1 MSQLKLIRVMA
12 DYSST
17 GLWDQNSFPIDL
29 PDLPFLM
36 PESLKD
42 KLKKYVDM
50 YEVDRYFFHGS
61 YDNECIEDDTDARKL
76 TQLGWEIAVEI
87 DAIVNKGKSAI
98 DKINVVFYDELNN
111 VNIYVDDATKLIKN
125 VFDIHFDGYDL

>member
-1 MSQLKLIRVMA
+1 MSKITLIRVMA

-17 GLWDQNSFPIDL
+17 GLWDQNGFPIDL

-111 VNIYVDDATKLIKN
+111 VNIPVDETTKLIKN

>member
-1 MSQLKLIRVMA
+1 MSKITSIRVMA

-17 GLWDQNSFPIDL
+17 GLWDQNGFPIDL

-87 DAIVNKGKSAI
+87 NAIVNKGKAAI